1 MKDQSYNYST
11 FAPHPK
17 EFAEFAKDAP
27 KATERAPS
35 FPLEDLA
42 TGATVEMKE
51 LWKQEIVLIEF
62 GSFT

>member
-11 FAPHPK
+11 FSPHPK
-17 EFAEFAKDAP
+17 EFEDFAKDAP

-35 FPLEDLA
+35 VPLEDLD
-42 TGATVEMKE
+42 TGAMVAMKD
-51 LWKQEIVLIEF
+51 LWKTDVALIEF